1 VSATTAAVLI
11 YTCAII
17 ALALLAGF
25 WIAVCVWLMV
35 GAHSLILV
43 ITLDRK
49 GVIKL

>member
-1 VSATTAAVLI
+1 MTPTTAAIII

-17 ALALLAGF
+17 ALGFLAGF
-25 WIAVCVWLMV
+25 WIAVCVWLMI
-35 GAHSLILV
+35 GAHSLLIV